1 MVHSNRKGSSMSD
14 DTMLQEEQFVI
25 SYELLYVLHWL
36 LKYEKTE
43 LSNLITQAF
52 VKGYEEKLKQQ
63 DMYAQIQ
70 HTEDMQHSIVNFFNF
85 LEHQIAAM
93 SDTQTHKTIMHRN
106 ILKTLDQID
115 PKRFDYDTI
124 KSTVMATADKIRP
137 KNQDDAKDLFLKEL
151 LKQWNPKKEKN
162 KGAVLDN

>member
-1 MVHSNRKGSSMSD
+1 MSHE
-14 DTMLQEEQFVI
+14 TMLHDEQFVI

-52 VKGYEEKLKQQ
+52 VKGYEEKLKEQ
-63 DMYAQIQ
+63 DMYSKIQ
-70 HTEDMQHSIVNFFNF
+70 YSDDMQHSIVNFFNF

-93 SDTQTHKTIMHRN
+93 NDTQTHKTVLHHN
-106 ILKTLDQID
+106 IIKTLDQID
-115 PKRFDYDTI
+115 PMRFDYDTI
-124 KSTVMATADKIRP
+124 KSTVMATADKMKP
-137 KNQDDAKDLFLKEL
+137 KNQDDAKNLFLKEL

-162 KGAVLDN
+162 KSVVLDN

>member
-1 MVHSNRKGSSMSD
+1 MSE
-14 DTMLQEEQFVI
+14 DTMLHEEQFVI

-52 VKGYEEKLKQQ
+52 IKGYEDKLKQQ
-63 DMYAQIQ
+63 DLYAQIQ
-70 HTEDMQHSIVNFFNF
+70 HTDDMQHSIVNFFNF
-85 LEHQIAAM
+85 LEQHIATM
-93 SDTQTHKTIMHRN
+93 NDTQTQKTIIHKN
-106 ILKTLDQID
+106 ILKALDQID

-137 KNQDDAKDLFLKEL
+137 KNQDDAKDLFFKEL

-162 KGAVLDN
+162 KNATFDN